1 MESGRIRPLN
11 TGLTDIARWRES
23 DEVHLPVGRTL
34 GLPFMPELRPLD
46 AILRRETLE
55 ERLAGLVLPSRISA
69 SLAEP
74 GALRRAREAVAK
86 RFRQAQ
92 GRSLSPDAA
101 ALAAAEALLERETE
115 LDEEVQM
122 ALAALLRA

>member
-23 DEVHLPVGRTL
+23 DEVHLPVARTL

-55 ERLAGLVLPSRISA
+55 ERLAGLVLPNRISA

-74 GALRRAREAVAK
+74 GALRRAREAMIE
-86 RFRQAQ
+86 RFRQARA
-92 GRSLSPDAA
+92 RSLPRDADSLDAA
-101 ALAAAEALLERETE
+101 SRLLERETE
-115 LDEEVQM
+115 LDDEVQT